1 MNDNDNNNND
11 TDTNYALHNVYVSS
25 GIGLLNRHTPT
36 QDNESNNLNEMNMSV
51 DIGDDNGDYCYV
63 NSSTGSEIKIFT
75 ITLIIQR
82 KEMKFLP
89 TDI

>member
-1 MNDNDNNNND
+1 MNDNDNND
-11 TDTNYALHNVYVSS
+11 IDTNYTLHYVYVSS
-25 GIGLLNRHTPT
+25 GIGLLNRQTPA
-36 QDNESNNLNEMNMSV
+36 QDNESINLNDMNMSV
-51 DIGDDNGDYCYV
+51 EIGDDNGDYCYV

-89 TDI
+89 TYI